1 MCKAKYCQYCLY
13 LYFQALLFIDA
24 ETNYRYFHFVSNFVS
39 LAVLDFFL
47 SSDTSVCSMMAF
59 FQLENS
65 DYVVVS
71 VSFDFPSY
79 SKQDALFHCI
89 VYGYSHADWD
99 IFVIIWEVFHGRISL
114 NSASAAASEFCEWV
128 QVRIDVYIP
137 HQKCQVKPHLS
148 PWFSAACAA
157 AIVHRNHLF
166 HLYQK
171 DRSESK
177 VKFRHASNGCR
188 RVLKAAK
195 LAYAN
200 KTNESITSQKPGSR
214 EFLGNF

>member
-59 FQLENS
+59 FQLGNS

-99 IFVIIWEVFHGRISL
+99 IFVIIWEMFHGRVSL
-114 NSASAAASEFCEWV
+114 NSVLLLLLVNFVSGFRLELMYISLIKS
-128 QVRIDVYIP
+128 VRSNLT
-137 HQKCQVKPHLS
+137 HLHG
-148 PWFSAACAA
+148 FQ
-157 AIVHRNHLF
+157 L
-166 HLYQK
+166 L
-171 DRSESK
+171 
-177 VKFRHASNGCR
+177 
-188 RVLKAAK
+188 VL
-195 LAYAN
+195 L
-200 KTNESITSQKPGSR
+200 P
-214 EFLGNF
+214 